1 MAETSK
7 LFRIA
12 VDAMGGDHAPRAIVE
27 GAVEAARAYDHEIIL
42 VGQTEAIEREL
53 TRIGKRPK
61 NISIRHAGSVIG
73 MEESAS
79 VSVRRKK
86 DASVCICADMHKADE
101 VDAIVTAGHTGAAVA
116 ATTLKLRLLEG
127 IDRPGIG
134 IAFPTLKGPSFLI
147 DVGANIET
155 KPLHY
160 LQYAV
165 MGDVYF
171 KSILGKR
178 NPTVGILNIGEE
190 DSKGTEIIKEARKL
204 LEKSRLNFIG
214 NVEGRDIFNGKVDII
229 VCDGFVGNV
238 VLKVAESIVEVIGQ
252 LLKKNLKKN
261 YMTMAGAFLSK
272 SAFKAL
278 KREVDYTE
286 YGGAPLLGI
295 DGICIISHGSS
306 NPNAIKNAIRVAGE
320 FVRCRINERIVQ
332 ETAHLKE
339 ISA

>member
-1 MAETSK
+1 MPDTPKAFK
-7 LFRIA
+7 IA
-12 VDAMGGDHAPRAIVE
+12 IDAMGGDHAPRAIVE
-27 GAVEAARAYDHEIIL
+27 GAVEAARAYPHHLVL
-42 VGQTEAIEREL
+42 VGQTDAIEREL
-53 TRIGKRPK
+53 ARLGSRPK
-61 NISIRHAGSVIG
+61 NISIRHADSVIG
-73 MEESAS
+73 MSESAS

-86 DASVCICADMHKADE
+86 DASVCVCADMAKADE

-116 ATTLKLRLLEG
+116 ATTLKLRLIEG

-155 KPLHY
+155 KPIHY

-171 KSILGKR
+171 RSILGKR

-204 LEKSRLNFIG
+204 LEKSKLNFIG

-238 VLKVAESIVEVIGQ
+238 VLKVAESIVDVIGQ

-261 YMTMAGAFLSK
+261 YMTMVGALLSK
-272 SAFKAL
+272 PAFKAL

-320 FVRCRINERIVQ
+320 FAQGRINERILQ
-332 ETAHLKE
+332 EARLLKGLTA
-339 ISA
+339 

>member
-1 MAETSK
+1 
-7 LFRIA
+7 
-12 VDAMGGDHAPRAIVE
+12 MGGDHAPRAIVE
-27 GAVEAARAYDHEIIL
+27 GAVEAARAYEHHIVL
-42 VGQTEAIEREL
+42 VGQTDAIEREL
-53 TRIGKRPK
+53 ARLGSRPR
-61 NISIRHAGSVIG
+61 NLSIHHAGSVIG
-73 MEESAS
+73 MSESAS

-86 DASVCICADMHKADE
+86 DASVCVCADLHKAGE

-116 ATTLKLRLLEG
+116 ATTLKLRLLDG

-171 KSILGKR
+171 RAILGKR

-190 DSKGTEIIKEARKL
+190 DTKGTEIIKEARKL
-204 LEKSRLNFIG
+204 LEKSKLNFIG

-306 NPNAIKNAIRVAGE
+306 NPNAIKNAVRVAGE

-332 ETAHLKE
+332 DAALLKG